1 MVLLVGKVIHFS
13 LGAFVLAYGVDLT
26 RLALLGLSPWDVLHE
41 GIALN
46 TPLSFGVASILVG
59 IVLIILSSFMGIRPR
74 VGTVINMVVVGL
86 MIDAIL
92 MWNLIPLPAAV
103 SMALGLPHNGIRYGY
118 LIIGSIVLGI
128 GSAWYVTA
136 NLGAGPRDSLMLGL
150 SRITGWQVGIVRTLL
165 EGTALLVG
173 WLIGGPVGI
182 GTVISA
188 LIIGWAIQGALAVF
202 GKLAQVPLFS
212 GIIELPLKREEK
224 QPGAKDHAEE

>member
-1 MVLLVGKVIHFS
+1 M
-13 LGAFVLAYGVDLT
+13 GAFVLAYGIDLT
-26 RLALLGLSPWDVLHE
+26 RLARLGLSPWDVLHE

-59 IVLIILSSFMGIRPR
+59 VILVILSAFMGIRPR
-74 VGTVINMVVVGL
+74 LGTVINMVVVGL

-92 MWNLIPLPAAV
+92 AWNLVPLPGAV
-103 SMALGLPHNGIRYGY
+103 SGALGLPAGGVRFGY
-118 LIIGSIVLGI
+118 LIGGSMVLGL

-150 SRITGWQVGIVRTLL
+150 SRLTGWQVGIVRTLL

-173 WLIGGPVGI
+173 WAIGGPVGI

-188 LIIGWAIQGALAVF
+188 LLIGWAIQGALMVF
-202 GKLAQVPLFS
+202 GKLAQVPAFS
-212 GIIELPLKREEK
+212 GVIELPLATSKK
-224 QPGAKDHAEE
+224 HPGADDAGE